1 MEAENIKDSGKHR
14 EEGGFASVTGFALLH
29 CLNDMHAT
37 SLPAVIPMLVNSIGL
52 NFTEAGILS
61 GLFGLTHICGQPVS
75 GYLADRQ
82 RKPYFAVWGPFISVI
97 GASLLP
103 LSPSFA
109 AAFLIILFMA
119 TGTALFHP
127 QGVGRAGSAANAGN
141 LAFFISLF
149 TAFGS
154 FGSALS
160 PIYIVFVVQHLGPG
174 LTPLVIIPAFFICLY
189 FWRRLPSK
197 EPLKTSRTY
206 DGARG
211 FLKNIRDV
219 LKKVWTVVFT
229 VSIRDASYQ
238 SIRVFLPML
247 VILRGGT
254 MGSGSVTLFAVTL
267 AGTVAGVIGGKLA
280 DRLGDRKVLFFSIAV
295 APFFVLAGLLTTG
308 FAGMALL
315 TLGCALLQA
324 SGPITTAIAQKRCPE
339 SRSAASSLAMG
350 VSWGIANLAATPV
363 GVAADAFGLQPTLY
377 FVALVPWIATA
388 LHIYIA
394 RHER

>member
-1 MEAENIKDSGKHR
+1 METKNIKQSD
-14 EEGGFASVTGFALLH
+14 EGEGRRGFASVAGFALLH
-29 CLNDMHAT
+29 CMNDMHAT

-52 NFTEAGILS
+52 NFTQAGVLS

-82 RKPYFAVWGPFISVI
+82 RRPYFAVWGPLISVI

-103 LSPSFA
+103 LSPSFG

-119 TGTALFHP
+119 AGTALFHP
-127 QGVGRAGSAANAGN
+127 QGVGRAGSAANAKN

-154 FGSALS
+154 FGSALA

-189 FWRRLPSK
+189 FWRKLPAR
-197 EPLKTSRTY
+197 EPLEHSRTY
-206 DGARG
+206 DGAAG

-219 LKKVWTVVFT
+219 LKKVWTVVLT

-254 MGSGSVTLFAVTL
+254 MGSGSVTLFIVTL

-280 DRLGDRKVLFFSIAV
+280 DRWGDRKVLFLSIAV
-295 APFFVLAGLLTTG
+295 APFFVLAGLLITG
-308 FAGMALL
+308 AAGMMLL
-315 TLGCALLQA
+315 TFGCALLQA

-377 FVALVPWIATA
+377 FVAVVPWIATL
-388 LHIYIA
+388 LHLYLI
-394 RHER
+394 RHGR

>member
-1 MEAENIKDSGKHR
+1 METVKNNKTGQTTGVKN
-14 EEGGFASVTGFALLH
+14 FASVTGFACLH

-37 SLPAVIPMLVNSIGL
+37 VLPAVIPMLVSSIGL
-52 NFTEAGILS
+52 SFTQAGILS

-82 RKPYFAVWGPFISVI
+82 KKPYFAVWGPLLSAA
-97 GASLLP
+97 GALMLP
-103 LSPSFA
+103 LAPSFA
-109 AAFLIILFMA
+109 AAFFIILLMSS
-119 TGTALFHP
+119 GTALFHP
-127 QGVGRAGSAANAGN
+127 QGVGRAGSAADSTN

-154 FGSALS
+154 FGSALA
-160 PIYIVFVVQHLGPG
+160 PLYIVFLVQHLGRE
-174 LTPLVIIPAFFICLY
+174 LTPVMVLPVFCICFY
-189 FWRRLPSK
+189 FWRHLPSR
-197 EPLKTSRTY
+197 EPLKHSQTY
-206 DGARG
+206 NGAAG
-211 FLKNIRDV
+211 FLRNIRDV

-254 MGSGSVTLFAVTL
+254 MNKGSVTLFALTL

-280 DRLGDRKVLFFSIAV
+280 DRCGDRKVLILSIAV
-295 APFFVLAGLLTTG
+295 APFFVLAGLLMSG
-308 FAGMALL
+308 PAAMALL
-315 TLGCALLQA
+315 IFGCALLEA

-377 FVALVPWIATA
+377 FVAAVPWIATIM
-388 LHIYIA
+388 HIFIIK
-394 RHER
+394 HEK